1 MVSAAILSCVLLVG
15 QPQSDLGLE
24 LHIQVLTPSVRRG
37 REVLLR
43 VMVRNPPQAKRIWYL
58 LPGFWPIPYTLPGD
72 ADLALHVEV
81 RDTAGN
87 LLPTT
92 KAVLLAEKVKTR
104 PPALSALRPGQF
116 IGEDVILTSEVF
128 GFTFPSAGR
137 YIISATV
144 ASEAQRWFDRWLRE
158 GHQANEV
165 AFDRD
170 SLFVGPIGSGPVT
183 VDISE

>member
-1 MVSAAILSCVLLVG
+1 MVSAAALFCILLAG
-15 QPQSDLGLE
+15 QPQSDPGLE
-24 LHIQVLTPSVRRG
+24 LQLQVLTPSVRRG
-37 REVLLR
+37 GEVLMR
-43 VMVRNPPQAKRIWYL
+43 VMVTNPPHAKRIWYL
-58 LPGFWPIPYTLPGD
+58 LSGFWPLPHTLPVD

-81 RDTAGN
+81 RDSGGN
-87 LLPTT
+87 LLPPT
-92 KAVLLAEKVKTR
+92 KAVLLTETPKTH
-104 PPALSALRPGQF
+104 PSALNALRPGQF

-137 YIISATV
+137 YMISATV

-158 GHQANEV
+158 GHRPNDV

-183 VDISE
+183 VDIIE